1 MCMICA
7 SIPVAAAL
15 GAKLNS
21 NQLSLPVEKRKP
33 FGKITGFFIGLLV
46 LASVIYHTLRW
57 QAQ

>member
-7 SIPVAAAL
+7 SIPAAAAL

-21 NQLSLPVEKRKP
+21 NQLSLPAEKRRP
-33 FGKITGFFIGLLV
+33 IGKMTGIFIGLLV

-57 QAQ
+57 QGQ

>member
-7 SIPVAAAL
+7 SIPAAAAL

-21 NQLSLPVEKRKP
+21 NQLSLPAEKRRP
-33 FGKITGFFIGLLV
+33 IGKMTVFFIGLLV

-57 QAQ
+57 QGQ